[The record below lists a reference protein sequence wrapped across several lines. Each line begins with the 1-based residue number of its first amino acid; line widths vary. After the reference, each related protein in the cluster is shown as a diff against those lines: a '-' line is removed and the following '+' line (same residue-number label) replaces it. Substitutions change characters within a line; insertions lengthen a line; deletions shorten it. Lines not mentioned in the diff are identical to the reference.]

1 VVGVGCVLLSVYNL
15 VFQYFKVS
23 QTAGALIAPSAVWI
37 SIATVLVWTIWKINP
52 GADGKPEPLAPMKA
66 KA

>member
-1 VVGVGCVLLSVYNL
+1 VLLSVYNL

-52 GADGKPEPLAPMKA
+52 GTDLAPMKA